1 MSRIGNS
8 SIKIP
13 KDTTC
18 NFENN
23 ILSVKGKLGTATLLI
38 DDMFT
43 INQQEND
50 IFDKYVISGIS
61 LVYLWLQSLL
71 K

>member
-18 NFENN
+18 SFENN

-43 INQQEND
+43 INQQENEVHVLPKD
-50 IFDKYVISGIS
+50 EKNKSNHI
-61 LVYLWLQSLL
+61 L
-71 K
+71 KPINFR